1 MVHCICACNSNWR
14 KIVEITEVRL
24 RLVKDP
30 GKLKAAA
37 SITID
42 GCFVIHDLRV
52 VENEGAFFIAMPNK
66 RINTGE
72 FRDIAHPIN
81 NETRDYIAKLVIEKY
96 KEEAAK
102 AAQDSQ
108 D

>member
-1 MVHCICACNSNWR
+1 M
-14 KIVEITEVRL
+14 EITEIRL

-42 GCFVIHDLRV
+42 GCFVVHDLRV
-52 VENEGAFFIAMPNK
+52 VENEGALFVAMPNK
-66 RINTGE
+66 RINNGE

-81 NETRDYIAKLVIEKY
+81 NETREFIAKLVIAKY
-96 KEEAAK
+96 NEEVAK
-102 AAQDSQ
+102 ASGQDNK

>member
-1 MVHCICACNSNWR
+1 M
-14 KIVEITEVRL
+14 EITEVRL

-42 GCFVIHDLRV
+42 DCFVVHDLRV
-52 VENEGAFFIAMPNK
+52 VENDGEIFIAMPNK
-66 RINTGE
+66 RIGTGE

-81 NETRDYIAKLVIEKY
+81 NETRDYIAQLVIDKY
-96 KEEAAK
+96 KEELKRASAP
-102 AAQDSQ
+102 QD
-108 D
+108 

>member
-1 MVHCICACNSNWR
+1 M
-14 KIVEITEVRL
+14 EITEVRL

-42 GCFVIHDLRV
+42 DCFVVHDLRV
-52 VENEGAFFIAMPNK
+52 VETETGLFVAMPNK
-66 RINTGE
+66 RMGTGE

-81 NETRDYIAKLVIEKY
+81 NETRDYIAKNVIDKY
-96 KEEAAK
+96 KEELERSS
-102 AAQDSQ
+102 AQQ
-108 D
+108 

>member
-1 MVHCICACNSNWR
+1 MVAIQFRR

-24 RLVKDP
+24 RLVKEP

-42 GCFVIHDLRV
+42 GCFVVHDLRV
-52 VENEGAFFIAMPNK
+52 VETEGGLFVAMPNK
-66 RINTGE
+66 RLGTGE

-81 NETRDYIAKLVIEKY
+81 NETRDYIAQLVIGKY
-96 KEEAAK
+96 KEELEHANSAP
-102 AAQDSQ
+102 QD
-108 D
+108 

>member
-1 MVHCICACNSNWR
+1 M
-14 KIVEITEVRL
+14 EITEVRL

-42 GCFVIHDLRV
+42 DCFVVHDLRV
-52 VENEGAFFIAMPNK
+52 VETETGLFVAMPNK
-66 RINTGE
+66 RMGTGE

-81 NETRDYIAKLVIEKY
+81 NETRDYIAKNVIDKY
-96 KEEAAK
+96 KEELERSSA
-102 AAQDSQ
+102 
-108 D
+108 